1 MAQDNTLMLNTS
13 GMNTACSNFKSKVS
27 SIDLTGTDVTSLFE
41 PFTSVGVLT
50 SYIPSLKSALASIND
65 NCNSLIGI
73 MKNLVE
79 TQRVIDKGTENLG
92 ETDYFKEYSG
102 GSGGTQRG
110 GSSSGGKQS
119 TGADNGNSTIDIN
132 NSTAQDPSLELEN
145 GLNEIETYF
154 KSVLNG
160 ETEITDVAEIV
171 AFDILK
177 RIIKEKNIELRELIT
192 NENNNEVNKCLEEI
206 SREYLRL
213 FESKNLRADL
223 FAIYNG
229 DITNTISDDFMS
241 SIRNVI
247 DIMADNKGVTVE
259 TLLTDDQYESYVKEE
274 ISRASAAVSE
284 VKTLITSGIKE

>member
-27 SIDLTGTDVTSLFE
+27 SIDLTGTDVASLFE

-50 SYIPSLKSALASIND
+50 SYVSSLKSALASIND

-79 TQRVIDKGTENLG
+79 TQRVIDQGTENMG

-102 GSGGTQRG
+102 GSGRR

-119 TGADNGNSTIDIN
+119 TGTNNGNSTIDIN
-132 NSTAQDPSLELEN
+132 DSTAEDPSVRLEN

-154 KSVLNG
+154 KSILNG
-160 ETEITDVAEIV
+160 ETKITDVAESV
-171 AFDILK
+171 TFDILE

-192 NENNNEVNKCLEEI
+192 SENNDEINKYVEEI
-206 SREYLRL
+206 SREYLKL

>member
-27 SIDLTGTDVTSLFE
+27 SIDLTGTDVASLFE

-50 SYIPSLKSALASIND
+50 SYVPSLKSALASIND

-79 TQRVIDKGTENLG
+79 TQRVIDQGTENLG

-102 GSGGTQRG
+102 GGGR

-119 TGADNGNSTIDIN
+119 TGADNGKSTIDIN
-132 NSTAQDPSLELEN
+132 DSTAEDPSVQLEN

-154 KSVLNG
+154 KSILNG
-160 ETEITDVAEIV
+160 ETKITDVAESV
-171 AFDILK
+171 TFDILE

-192 NENNNEVNKCLEEI
+192 SENNDEINKCVEEI

-223 FAIYNG
+223 FDIYNG
-229 DITNTISDDFMS
+229 NVTNAISDEFML
-241 SIRNVI
+241 SIRNTI
-247 DIMADNKGVTVE
+247 DLIADNKGVTVE
-259 TLLTDDQYESYVKEE
+259 TLLTDDQYESYLKDE
-274 ISRASAAVSE
+274 ISRASDAVSE
-284 VKTLITSGIKE
+284 VKILISSGIKE

>member
-27 SIDLTGTDVTSLFE
+27 SIDLTGTDVASLFE

-50 SYIPSLKSALASIND
+50 SYVSSLKSALASIND

-79 TQRVIDKGTENLG
+79 TQRVIDQGTENLG

-102 GSGGTQRG
+102 GGRR

-119 TGADNGNSTIDIN
+119 TGTNNGNSTIDIN
-132 NSTAQDPSLELEN
+132 DSTAEDPSVQLEN

-154 KSVLNG
+154 KSILNG
-160 ETEITDVAEIV
+160 ETKITDVAESV
-171 AFDILK
+171 TFDILE

-192 NENNNEVNKCLEEI
+192 SENNDEINKCVEEI

-223 FAIYNG
+223 FDIYNG
-229 DITNTISDDFMS
+229 NVTNAISDDFMS

-259 TLLTDDQYESYVKEE
+259 TLLTDDQYESYLKDE
-274 ISRASAAVSE
+274 ISRASDAVSE
-284 VKTLITSGIKE
+284 VKVLISSGIKE